1 MHIRKQNLQ
10 ILSGKS
16 NGNSYGIKN
25 PRRLVS
31 SPLLIGTFFLT
42 ASGVISRLLG
52 FFYRIFLS
60 RTIGA
65 EALGLYHLAFPIIGL
80 MFSVSAS
87 GIQTAL
93 SRYIAEAVGSA
104 SGSPDGEKK
113 ARRYLAAGL
122 FYSGLLSL
130 LCCVLLYFFSD
141 RIALYLLG
149 DIRCGQILTILSYSL
164 LPSCIHS
171 CINGYYYGKKKA
183 LVPSVCQLAE
193 QLARVAGVYL
203 LYLVTT
209 AQGQSLTAVHAAW
222 GLVIGELCGLLV
234 SVTALSFAS
243 GKSRPHSPAGAHR
256 FSGFASRKTARF
268 GGNTKRAET
277 LSLRGALRA
286 VGVMAIPLTANQALI
301 HLCSSVENLL
311 IPLRLQHY
319 GYSSGDAMEMY
330 GVLSGMAIS
339 VIFFP
344 GVLTNSLSVL
354 LLPSISEANA
364 QKKEKTIR
372 RTVSLALYGGLSLGF
387 LFTFLFLTTGDYIGN
402 VIFQNALAGVLIRRL
417 SWICPLMYVSGL
429 LNGILH
435 GLGAAKNVLFIN
447 LLSSGIRI
455 GIIFLLVPAY
465 GLSAVLWGML
475 LSQLFA
481 AAAAVFL
488 VYGLLRHG

>member
-1 MHIRKQNLQ
+1 MEISLNIRKQNRQ
-10 ILSGKS
+10 ILSKV
-16 NGNSYGIKN
+16 KD

-31 SPLLIGTFFLT
+31 SPLFIGTFFLT
-42 ASGVISRLLG
+42 VSGVISRLLG

-80 MFSVSAS
+80 MFSISSS

-93 SRYIAEAVGSA
+93 SRYIAEAVGNSI
-104 SGSPDGEKK
+104 DCREGEKK

-122 FYSGLLSL
+122 FYSVLLSL
-130 LCCVLLYFFSD
+130 LCAILLYFFSD

-149 DIRCGQILTILSYSL
+149 DIRCGQILMILAYSL
-164 LPSCIHS
+164 LPSSIHS

-193 QLARVAGVYL
+193 QIARVTGVYL
-203 LYLVTT
+203 LYLIVTE
-209 AQGQSLTAVHAAW
+209 QGKPLTAVHASW

-234 SVTALSFAS
+234 SVTALSFTSCKAQTYADSCKHRTAAS
-243 GKSRPHSPAGAHR
+243 GA
-256 FSGFASRKTARF
+256 
-268 GGNTKRAET
+268 
-277 LSLRGALRA
+277 LSYRSALRL

-301 HLCSSVENLL
+301 HLCGSVENLL

-319 GYSSGDAMEMY
+319 GYSPSEAMEIY

-344 GVLTNSLSVL
+344 GVVTNSLSVL

-364 QKKEKTIR
+364 QKKEAKIR
-372 RTVSLALYGGLSLGF
+372 RTVSFAIYGGLSLGF
-387 LFTFLFLTTGDYIGN
+387 LFTFLFLTAGDYIGTE
-402 VIFQNALAGVLIRRL
+402 IFQNALAGVLIRRL
-417 SWICPLMYVSGL
+417 SWMCPLMYVSSL
-429 LNGILH
+429 LNGVLH
-435 GLGAAKNVLFIN
+435 GLGAAKNVFFIN

-465 GLSAVLWGML
+465 GLPAVLWGML
-475 LSQLFA
+475 LSQLFS
-481 AAAAVFL
+481 AVSGIFM
-488 VYGLLRHG
+488 VYSQLRH